1 MSMTGDF
8 TAAWTPRNKEM
19 ARAIVSQ
26 NDTHDYYIDTVEITR
41 PDDENYIVDVIV
53 NGKTIYTEKT
63 TTPAFT
69 YTWAQR
75 CKDNPDL
82 TAETKISM
90 YCELNGLESYQ
101 KQERTFLWNIPT
113 VAGFAQ
119 NETEGA
125 ALLKSLDVQDQV
137 VLSAGI
143 YNNVQYIDYMDSPV
157 ILLGKLA
164 QDKNES
170 GAMLAA
176 DGKYWLPSGEI
187 MTFSDKDTYTVDNMA
202 EGYTL
207 RSWFKE
213 IQLTVEEYF
222 RWNGTDSFVKV
233 NKDGSPT

>member
-1 MSMTGDF
+1 M
-8 TAAWTPRNKEM
+8 
-19 ARAIVSQ
+19 
-26 NDTHDYYIDTVEITR
+26 
-41 PDDENYIVDVIV
+41 
-53 NGKTIYTEKT
+53 
-63 TTPAFT
+63 
-69 YTWAQR
+69 
-75 CKDNPDL
+75 

-137 VLSAGI
+137 VLPAGI

-176 DGKYWLPSGEI
+176 DGIYWLPSGEI
-187 MTFSDKDTYTVDNMA
+187 MTFSDKDTYTVETMA

-222 RWNGTDSFVKV
+222 RWNGTNSFVKV